1 MDYYSSNDLLVVI
14 LGLYAGII
22 LVFVGISL
30 VLGLLSII
38 GHWKVYVKAGQPGWS
53 SIIPFY
59 GSYIMYKITW
69 GNGWLFLV
77 PLVLSFAGILFA
89 DGIISSILLIL
100 TVVVGCITNYKLA
113 TAFGKGIGFT
123 VGLVLLNWLFMMI
136 LGFSD
141 ALYLG
146 VPQDGMSYRQLN
158 ERVQKHN
165 DGMSFENPDDKNG
178 TSGF

>member
-1 MDYYSSNDLLVVI
+1 MDYYSSNDMLAAI
-14 LGLYAGII
+14 LGLYAGMIMVII
-22 LVFVGISL
+22 GVSL

-38 GHWKVYVKAGQPGWS
+38 GHWKVYSKAGQPGWS

-59 GSYIMYKITW
+59 GSYIMCKITW

-77 PLVLSFAGILFA
+77 PLVLSGAGLFFTNSIICSILF
-89 DGIISSILLIL
+89 ILSF
-100 TVVVGCITNYKLA
+100 VFSCITNYKLA
-113 TAFGKGIGFT
+113 TAFGKGVGFT

-146 VPQDGMSYRQLN
+146 VPQDGMSYSQLN

-178 TSGF
+178 TPHA

>member
-1 MDYYSSNDLLVVI
+1 MEYYSSNDMLAAI
-14 LGLYAGII
+14 LGLYAGMIMVI
-22 LVFVGISL
+22 AGVSL

-38 GHWKVYVKAGQPGWS
+38 GLWKVFSKAGQPGWG

-59 GSYIMYKITW
+59 NSYILYKITW

-77 PLVLSFAGILFA
+77 PLVLSCAGMLF
-89 DGIISSILLIL
+89 GGVVGSVLFIL
-100 TVVVGCITNYKLA
+100 TFVVGCITSYKLA
-113 TAFGKGIGFT
+113 TAFGKSVGFT

-165 DGMSFENPDDKNG
+165 DGMSFENPDDKN
-178 TSGF
+178 